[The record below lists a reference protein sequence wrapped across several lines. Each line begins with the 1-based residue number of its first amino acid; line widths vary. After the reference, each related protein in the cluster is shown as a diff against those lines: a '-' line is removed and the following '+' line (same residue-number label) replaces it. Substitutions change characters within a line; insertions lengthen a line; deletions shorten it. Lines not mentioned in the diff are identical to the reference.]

1 MSEESR
7 IIENSDI
14 MDLQSYEAVRVERR
28 KWMSQYKLKRRLN
41 VGPYAVFMFEDYHT
55 MLHQVH
61 EMLAIEGGGAEQLV
75 DELEAYNPLIPQGR
89 ELVATIMFQIDDEV
103 LRKKILGGLGG
114 IEEHVLLRFGGA
126 EVRGRAEEDVDRTS
140 ADGKASSVQ
149 FVHFDF
155 DDDLYKK
162 FLDADEV
169 MVGFDHSAYS
179 HFGVMPQEVKES
191 LSKDFAA

>member
-1 MSEESR
+1 MSEENR

-14 MDLQSYEAVRVERR
+14 MDLASYESVRAERR
-28 KWMSQYKLKRRLN
+28 KWMAEYKLRRRLN

-61 EMLAIEGGGAEQLV
+61 EMLAIERGGAEQLV
-75 DELEAYNPLIPQGR
+75 DELEAYNPLIPGGR
-89 ELVATIMFQIDDEV
+89 ELVATIMFQIDDEI

-114 IEEHVLLRFGGA
+114 IEEHVLLRFGGV

-155 DDDLYKK
+155 NDSLHGK
-162 FLDADEV
+162 FLESDEV
-169 MVGFDHSAYS
+169 MVGFDHVAYS
-179 HFGVMPQEVKES
+179 HFGVMPKEVKES
-191 LSKDFAA
+191 LMKDFL